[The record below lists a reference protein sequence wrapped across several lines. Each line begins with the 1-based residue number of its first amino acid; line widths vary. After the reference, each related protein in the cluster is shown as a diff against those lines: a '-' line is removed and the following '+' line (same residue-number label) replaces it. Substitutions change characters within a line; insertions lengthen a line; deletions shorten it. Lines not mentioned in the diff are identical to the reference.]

1 MKRSTLVVCSIV
13 CSAMLLAP
21 LAVAQRPTPAP
32 ATRPQRGDDR
42 PKKELSPEGFQKV
55 IANSLSQAKAKAGLV
70 IKSPYTE
77 QFDAPSLAALQ
88 TQKQAADTEA
98 TQMKIGIRPLGL
110 PAIQTQPMSTMAAKP
125 TGRTQTPTPTK
136 IQNLQMASN
145 TPPTRVSGSPTS
157 GTPTT
162 SRIPAQASN
171 IDTTVALCGHDPTMR
186 ITSVSGEHRPA
197 TFTPIEKYN
206 FYTIRGCSFGDL
218 GANSRVY
225 VYDKNGFQ
233 GNFQIKFWNDNG
245 INVVLDPTLSGSLD
259 RENLFLVV
267 QRADGKQAEA
277 SGYKFYAARQTL
289 PLHSV
294 PAGTIELEKARYGFN
309 SPVPATSKSPLT
321 QAGGVVPSD
330 AVGKTLLVY
339 RLDSHKFASQRGDVI
354 SLKGRMA
361 RGWLLASVQPFY
373 YEEINCPGIVTYKG
387 TLGSWN
393 WQWAQDGV
401 IHGTFAATTCSGYI
415 PPAPPL
421 CFSPFGCGYND
432 HTGSVYAL
440 TLWVS
445 GPRCTDP
452 YTGQPDQGCIQRVR
466 QGHE

>member
-1 MKRSTLVVCSIV
+1 MRWSTQVVYSIF
-13 CSAMLLAP
+13 CSAMLLAT

-32 ATRPQRGDDR
+32 ATRAQRGDDR
-42 PKKELSPEGFQKV
+42 PKKELSPEEFQKV
-55 IANSLSQAKAKAGLV
+55 VANSLLQAKAKAGLV
-70 IKSPYTE
+70 IKNPYAE
-77 QFDAPSLAALQ
+77 QFDAPAFAALQ
-88 TQKQAADTEA
+88 SQRQGAEVEA
-98 TQMKIGIRPLGL
+98 TQMKIGIRSVGL
-110 PAIQTQPMSTMAAKP
+110 PAIQSQPMSVMGAKP
-125 TGRTQTPTPTK
+125 TSRTQTPTAAKT
-136 IQNLQMASN
+136 QNLQMASN
-145 TPPTRVSGSPTS
+145 TPPAQVSGPS
-157 GTPTT
+157 TT
-162 SRIPAQASN
+162 SKIPAQASN
-171 IDTTVALCGHDPTMR
+171 IDTTIVTCGHDPTMR

-197 TFTPIEKYN
+197 TFTPIDKYN

-225 VYDKNGFQ
+225 VYDKSGFQ
-233 GNFQIKFWNDNG
+233 GNFQIKFWNENG
-245 INVVLDPTLSGSLD
+245 INIVLDPALSGSLD
-259 RENLFLVV
+259 RDNLFLVV
-267 QRADGKQAEA
+267 QRADGRQVEA
-277 SGYKFYAARQTL
+277 SGYKFYAARQTV
-289 PLHSV
+289 PLHSI
-294 PAGTIELEKARYGFN
+294 PAGTIELEEARYGFN
-309 SPVPATSKSPLT
+309 SPVPATSKSPVS
-321 QAGGVVPSD
+321 QAGGIVPSD

-339 RLDSHKFASQRGDVI
+339 RLDSHKFTGQHGDI
-354 SLKGRMA
+354 INLKGRMA

-401 IHGTFAATTCSGYI
+401 IHGQFAATTCSGYI
-415 PPAPPL
+415 PPAPPF

-466 QGHE
+466 QGQD